1 MNMRVATSLMTAFAI
16 AIFAGSFAGQNV
28 CAAQV
33 DDQESLKQSQH
44 KMENKAAEI
53 GKKLDELEQKMK
65 TSKDEAKA
73 DMSRQMVE
81 LREMQKKVQKK
92 LKEMKVA
99 SGKAWQDAKE
109 GAQSTMDD
117 LQKAYEKARARFS
130 NKTEW

>member
-1 MNMRVATSLMTAFAI
+1 MNIRVTFGIMPAI
-16 AIFAGSFAGQNV
+16 AIAISTGSFVGRNV
-28 CAAQV
+28 YASQV
-33 DDQESLKQSQH
+33 DDQESLQQSQH

-73 DMSRQMVE
+73 DMSRQMDE

-92 LKEMKVA
+92 LKEMKIA

-130 NKTEW
+130 NKTE

>member
-1 MNMRVATSLMTAFAI
+1 MNIRVTIGMITAI
-16 AIFAGSFAGQNV
+16 AIAISTGSFVGRNV

-33 DDQESLKQSQH
+33 DDQESLQQSQH

-65 TSKDEAKA
+65 TSKAEAKA
-73 DMSRQMVE
+73 DMSRQMDE
-81 LREMQKKVQKK
+81 LREMQKKVQIK
-92 LKEMKVA
+92 LKEMKIA
-99 SGKAWQDAKE
+99 SGKAWQDAKD

-130 NKTEW
+130 NKTE

>member
-1 MNMRVATSLMTAFAI
+1 MNIPVATILMSAI
-16 AIFAGSFAGQNV
+16 AIAISTGSFVGRNV

-33 DDQESLKQSQH
+33 EDQESLQQSQH
-44 KMENKAAEI
+44 KMENKAAGI

-73 DMSRQMVE
+73 DMSRQMDE

-92 LKEMKVA
+92 LNEMKIA
-99 SGKAWQDAKE
+99 SGKAWQDAKD

-117 LQKAYEKARARFS
+117 LQRAYEKARARFS
-130 NKTEW
+130 NTTE

>member
-1 MNMRVATSLMTAFAI
+1 MNIRIATSLMTAIAI
-16 AIFAGSFAGQNV
+16 AISTGSFVGRNV

-65 TSKDEAKA
+65 ISKAEAKA

-92 LKEMKVA
+92 LQEMKIA

-130 NKTEW
+130 NKTE

>member
-1 MNMRVATSLMTAFAI
+1 MNIRVTIGMMTAI
-16 AIFAGSFAGQNV
+16 AIAISTGSFVGRNV

-33 DDQESLKQSQH
+33 DDQESLQQSQH

-73 DMSRQMVE
+73 DMSRQMDE
-81 LREMQKKVQKK
+81 MREMQKKVQKK
-92 LKEMKVA
+92 LKEMKIA

-109 GAQSTMDD
+109 GAQTTMDD

-130 NKTEW
+130 NKTE

>member
-1 MNMRVATSLMTAFAI
+1 MNIRVATSLMTAIAI
-16 AIFAGSFAGQNV
+16 AISSGSFVGRNV

-33 DDQESLKQSQH
+33 DDQENSQQSQH

-73 DMSRQMVE
+73 DMSRQMDE
-81 LREMQKKVQKK
+81 LREMQKKVQNK
-92 LKEMKVA
+92 LKEMKIA
-99 SGKAWQDAKE
+99 SGKAWQDAKD

-130 NKTEW
+130 NKAE

>member
-1 MNMRVATSLMTAFAI
+1 MSIRVAISLMTAMVI
-16 AIFAGSFAGQNV
+16 AISTGSFAGRDA
-28 CAAQV
+28 CAAQA
-33 DDQESLKQSQH
+33 DDQQSLQQSQH

-73 DMSRQMVE
+73 EMSRQMDE
-81 LREMQKKVQKK
+81 LRDMQKKVERK

-99 SGKAWQDAKE
+99 SGKAWQDAKD

-117 LQKAYEKARARFS
+117 LQKAYEKARARFG
-130 NKTEW
+130 NKAE

>member
-1 MNMRVATSLMTAFAI
+1 MNIRVATSLMTAIAFAI
-16 AIFAGSFAGQNV
+16 STGSFVGRNV

-33 DDQESLKQSQH
+33 DNKESLQQSQN

-53 GKKLDELEQKMK
+53 GKKLDELEQKIK
-65 TSKDEAKA
+65 TTKEEAKA
-73 DMSRQMVE
+73 DMSRQMDE
-81 LREMQKKVQKK
+81 LREMQNKVQKK
-92 LKEMKVA
+92 LKEMKIA

-130 NKTEW
+130 NKTE

>member
-1 MNMRVATSLMTAFAI
+1 MTAI
-16 AIFAGSFAGQNV
+16 AISISMGTFVRRNV

-33 DDQESLKQSQH
+33 DDQESLQLSQH

-65 TSKDEAKA
+65 TSKDEAKT
-73 DMSRQMVE
+73 DMSRQMDE
-81 LREMQKKVQKK
+81 MREMQKKVQKK
-92 LKEMKVA
+92 LKEMKIA

-109 GAQSTMDD
+109 GAQSTLDD

-130 NKTEW
+130 NKTE

>member
-1 MNMRVATSLMTAFAI
+1 MNIRVATSLMTAIAI
-16 AIFAGSFAGQNV
+16 AISTGSFVGRNV

-33 DDQESLKQSQH
+33 DDQESLQQSQH

-73 DMSRQMVE
+73 DMSRQMDE
-81 LREMQKKVQKK
+81 LREMQKKVQIK
-92 LKEMKVA
+92 LKEMKIA

-130 NKTEW
+130 NKTE

>member
-1 MNMRVATSLMTAFAI
+1 MKIRVSIGMITAI
-16 AIFAGSFAGQNV
+16 AIATSTGAFVARNV

-33 DDQESLKQSQH
+33 EDQENLQQSQH

-73 DMSRQMVE
+73 DMSRQMDE
-81 LREMQKKVQKK
+81 LREMQKKVQNK

-117 LQKAYEKARARFS
+117 LQKAYEKARSRFS
-130 NKTEW
+130 N

>member
-1 MNMRVATSLMTAFAI
+1 MNIRVTIGIMTAI
-16 AIFAGSFAGQNV
+16 AIAISTGSFAGRNV

-33 DDQESLKQSQH
+33 DNQENLQQSQH

-53 GKKLDELEQKMK
+53 GKKLDELEQKIK
-65 TSKDEAKA
+65 TSKEEAKT

-92 LKEMKVA
+92 LQEMKIA

-117 LQKAYEKARARFS
+117 LQKAYEKARSRFS
-130 NKTEW
+130 NKTE

>member
-1 MNMRVATSLMTAFAI
+1 MNIRVTFGIMTAI
-16 AIFAGSFAGQNV
+16 AIAISTGSFVGRNV
-28 CAAQV
+28 YASQV
-33 DDQESLKQSQH
+33 DDQESLQQSQH

-73 DMSRQMVE
+73 DMSRQMDE
-81 LREMQKKVQKK
+81 LRELQKKVQKK
-92 LKEMKVA
+92 LKEMKIA

-130 NKTEW
+130 NTTE

>member
-1 MNMRVATSLMTAFAI
+1 MNIRVATSLMTAFAI
-16 AIFAGSFAGQNV
+16 AISSGSFAGRNV

-33 DDQESLKQSQH
+33 DDQESPQQSQH

-73 DMSRQMVE
+73 DMSRQMDE
-81 LREMQKKVQKK
+81 LRGMQKKVQKK
-92 LKEMKVA
+92 LKEMKIA
-99 SGKAWQDAKE
+99 SGKAWQDAKD

-130 NKTEW
+130 NKAE

>member
-1 MNMRVATSLMTAFAI
+1 MNNRIATGLMTAI
-16 AIFAGSFAGQNV
+16 AISISTGTFVGRIA

-33 DDQESLKQSQH
+33 DDQESLQQSQH

-65 TSKDEAKA
+65 TSKAEAKA
-73 DMSRQMVE
+73 DMSRQMDE
-81 LREMQKKVQKK
+81 LREMQKKVQIK
-92 LKEMKVA
+92 LKEMKIA

-117 LQKAYEKARARFS
+117 LQKAYEKARSRFS
-130 NKTEW
+130 DKTE

>member
-1 MNMRVATSLMTAFAI
+1 MNIRVATSLMAAI
-16 AIFAGSFAGQNV
+16 ALAISSGSFIGRNV

-33 DDQESLKQSQH
+33 DDQESVQQSQH
-44 KMENKAAEI
+44 KMESKTAEI

-73 DMSRQMVE
+73 DMSRQMDE

-92 LKEMKVA
+92 LEEMKIA

-130 NKTEW
+130 NKTE

>member
-1 MNMRVATSLMTAFAI
+1 MSIRVAISLMTAMVI
-16 AIFAGSFAGQNV
+16 AISTGSFAGLDA
-28 CAAQV
+28 CAAQA
-33 DDQESLKQSQH
+33 DDQQSLQQSQH

-73 DMSRQMVE
+73 EMSRQMDE
-81 LREMQKKVQKK
+81 LRDMQKKVERK

-99 SGKAWQDAKE
+99 SGKAWQDAKD

-117 LQKAYEKARARFS
+117 LQKAYEKARARFG
-130 NKTEW
+130 NKAE

>member
-1 MNMRVATSLMTAFAI
+1 MNMRVATSLMAAI
-16 AIFAGSFAGQNV
+16 AIAISTGSFAGRNA

-33 DDQESLKQSQH
+33 DEQENIQQSQH
-44 KMENKAAEI
+44 KMESKAAEI

-65 TSKDEAKA
+65 TSKEEAKTE
-73 DMSRQMVE
+73 MSRQMVE
-81 LREMQKKVQKK
+81 LRKLQKKVQMK
-92 LKEMKVA
+92 LQEMKIA

-130 NKTEW
+130 NKTE

>member
-1 MNMRVATSLMTAFAI
+1 MNMRVALSLMTGIAI
-16 AIFAGSFAGQNV
+16 AIFAGTFAGRNA
-28 CAAQV
+28 CAAQI
-33 DDQESLKQSQH
+33 DDQESLQQSQY

-65 TSKDEAKA
+65 TSKEEAKKE
-73 DMSRQMVE
+73 MSRQMVE
-81 LREMQKKVQKK
+81 LREMQKKVQIK
-92 LKEMKVA
+92 LKEMKIA

-130 NKTEW
+130 NITE

>member
-1 MNMRVATSLMTAFAI
+1 MNIRVATSLMAAI
-16 AIFAGSFAGQNV
+16 AIAISSGSFVGRNV
-28 CAAQV
+28 CAAQA
-33 DDQESLKQSQH
+33 DDQESLQQSQH

-73 DMSRQMVE
+73 DMSRQMGE

-92 LKEMKVA
+92 LKEMKIA

-130 NKTEW
+130 NKAE

>member
-1 MNMRVATSLMTAFAI
+1 MNIRVAIGMMTTFAI
-16 AIFAGSFAGQNV
+16 AISMGTFVGRNV

-33 DDQESLKQSQH
+33 DDQESLQQSQH

-73 DMSRQMVE
+73 DMSRQMDE
-81 LREMQKKVQKK
+81 LREMQKKVHKK
-92 LKEMKVA
+92 LNEMKIA
-99 SGKAWQDAKE
+99 SGKAWQDAKD

-117 LQKAYEKARARFS
+117 LQKAYEKARSRFS
-130 NKTEW
+130 NTTE

>member
-1 MNMRVATSLMTAFAI
+1 MNIRVTIGMMTAI
-16 AIFAGSFAGQNV
+16 AIAISTGSFAGRNV
-28 CAAQV
+28 YAAQV
-33 DDQESLKQSQH
+33 DDQENLQQSQH

-53 GKKLDELEQKMK
+53 GKKLDELEQKIK
-65 TSKDEAKA
+65 TSKEEAKT

-92 LKEMKVA
+92 LQEMKIA

-117 LQKAYEKARARFS
+117 LQKAYEKARSRFS
-130 NKTEW
+130 NKTE